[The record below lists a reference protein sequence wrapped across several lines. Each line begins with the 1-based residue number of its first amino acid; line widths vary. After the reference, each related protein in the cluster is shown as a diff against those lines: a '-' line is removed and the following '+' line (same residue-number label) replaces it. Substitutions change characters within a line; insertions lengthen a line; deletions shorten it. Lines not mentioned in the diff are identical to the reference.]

1 MILINLETNEE
12 LVGII
17 GKISKEEIVEL
28 KENKNFTFDWSIEK
42 DKEVYKI
49 SVKDKKTILGLMSLI
64 DYPNEIRIHL
74 NLLES
79 RKDQRGKS
87 KKIGN
92 IVGCLIAFACRESF
106 KKGYGGFVS
115 LIPKTELITYYK
127 NYGFVEAGV
136 LLAIWEEN
144 SRKLITK
151 YFRDEEI

>member
-28 KENKNFTFDWSIEK
+28 KGNKNFTFDWSIEK
-42 DKEVYKI
+42 DKKVYKI

-87 KKIGN
+87 KKIAN

>member
-12 LVGII
+12 LVGVIE
-17 GKISKEEIVEL
+17 KISKEEIVKL
-28 KENKNFTFDWSIEK
+28 KGNKNFTFDWSIQQ

-49 SVKDKKTILGLMSLI
+49 SIKDKKTILGLMSLI

-74 NLLES
+74 SLIES
-79 RKDQRGKS
+79 RKNQRGEN

-92 IVGCLIAFACRESF
+92 IAGCLIAFACRESF

-115 LIPKTELITYYK
+115 LMPKTELISYYK
-127 NYGFVEAGV
+127 NYGFIEVGT
-136 LLAIWEEN
+136 LLAIWEDK
-144 SRKLITK
+144 SKKLITK